1 MRSCFY
7 PRYTEED
14 LLNRIYSFMS
24 RLQTLPPPTMEGR
37 EFIYHAD
44 MIQKDMA
51 EEAKERARAARQQG
65 VKK

>member
-44 MIQKDMA
+44 MIQKDIA
-51 EEAKERARAARQQG
+51 EEEKARASAARKTG
-65 VKK
+65 KK